1 MKLEAGT
8 ITDTSHSGG
17 GDSVQHTVSRNMGK
31 LTRTESVHL
40 SNRRSSKWNY
50 EKFTPFMLF
59 HTCFSGEEWQPRYYS
74 FLLFGKRR
82 RQSERSK
89 WSCPSPSSPFVSQ
102 KYVIQVWNYMKVK
115 LIFEWTCCISNHCMC
130 WY

>member
-31 LTRTESVHL
+31 LTRTEWSVHL

-50 EKFTPFMLF
+50 ETFTPFMHWFLSGPLLAFQINACVNTKVLKPKLSSFGRSVLSPDF
-59 HTCFSGEEWQPRYYS
+59 HSYFFYSYSYACFV
-74 FLLFGKRR
+74 FMLA
-82 RQSERSK
+82 
-89 WSCPSPSSPFVSQ
+89 VT
-102 KYVIQVWNYMKVK
+102 IN
-115 LIFEWTCCISNHCMC
+115 NHS
-130 WY
+130 